1 MRESVR
7 EVKLQSKAV
16 VVLYRGNDFWLE
28 EQDPYSEARDINKYI
43 YSYRSREFSHSYY
56 CLLLHYYI
64 CNINISFAVQAGGVE
79 SEASSRS

>member
-28 EQDPYSEARDINKYI
+28 EQDPNSEARDINKYI
-43 YSYRSREFSHSYY
+43 HILIERIFSFILLFAFTLLYMQYKYFLCSASR
-56 CLLLHYYI
+56 
-64 CNINISFAVQAGGVE
+64 GG
-79 SEASSRS
+79 